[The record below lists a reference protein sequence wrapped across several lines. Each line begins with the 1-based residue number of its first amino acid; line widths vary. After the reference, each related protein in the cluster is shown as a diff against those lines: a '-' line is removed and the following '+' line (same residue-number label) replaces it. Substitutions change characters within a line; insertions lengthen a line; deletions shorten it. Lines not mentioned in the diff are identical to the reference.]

1 MSETRKGIPPISGCL
16 MGLMT
21 LAALTWACASPSG
34 PDLTSRQKQVEARIA
49 EAGLEDDP
57 RVEAARSRLEAALER
72 EHDRVLLDSVELR
85 AAAVNEE
92 ETKMDALVRVPI
104 GNALSLSAEREARRA
119 GSRVALAELSEAMIK
134 SRANLCM
141 PSLEYEARIEAR
153 KIFSEYA
160 KQNRSLLK
168 WNEELRQSGSVNEMD
183 WSVFK
188 LSNRIRLENRSVPET
203 DVPLAVFGLEQPFG
217 VLPTIDHDGSLL
229 DSSFGVLREKVLV
242 YQPEVE
248 VHKAKEERYQAMA
261 KGEAM
266 KRLPSIRF
274 VDFGFEPV
282 PYPGQEREYSARV
295 AFEIPFGREA
305 GARKKR
311 YEALARAEVNGQR
324 MVLDDQVKTAKVA
337 IDEVN
342 VFRAKA
348 QDWKDLL
355 QLADATEKVA
365 ADWWR
370 NRRAKP
376 EEIAKLL
383 DTVYSAR
390 VTVLQARK
398 RAGNAVCTL
407 LSATGIFITD
417 W

>member
-1 MSETRKGIPPISGCL
+1 
-16 MGLMT
+16 MT
-21 LAALTWACASPSG
+21 LAALNWACASPSG
-34 PDLTSRQKQVEARIA
+34 PDLTSRQKAVEARIS
-49 EAGLEDDP
+49 EAGLQNDP
-57 RVEAARSRLEAALER
+57 RVEAARSKLEAALER

-85 AAAVNEE
+85 AAAVTEE

-104 GNALSLSAEREARRA
+104 GNTLSLSAEREARRA

-134 SRANLCM
+134 SRADLCM

-153 KIFSEYA
+153 EIFSEYA
-160 KQNRSLLK
+160 KQNRALLK
-168 WNEELRQSGSVNEMD
+168 WNEELRQSGSVNELD
-183 WSVFK
+183 WSVFR
-188 LSNRIRLENRSVPET
+188 LSNRIRLESREVPDS
-203 DVPLAVFGLEQPFG
+203 DVPLAEFGLDQPLG
-217 VLPTIDHDGSLL
+217 VLPAVDSDDSLL
-229 DSSFGVLREKVLV
+229 DSSFGVLRERILV
-242 YQPEVE
+242 HQPEVE
-248 VHKAKEERYQAMA
+248 VRKAKEERYRAMA

-266 KRLPSIRF
+266 KRLPSVRF

-305 GARKKR
+305 GARKRR

-337 IDEVN
+337 IDQVN
-342 VFRAKA
+342 AFRARAKN
-348 QDWKDLL
+348 WKDLL
-355 QLADATEKVA
+355 QIADSTETVA

-390 VTVLQARK
+390 ATVLQARK
-398 RAGNAVCTL
+398 RAGDAACTL